1 MDKIKY
7 FPILFKNIIDNLNTD
22 KILISAEPIDFK
34 SAIWLKNNTKAKFIK
49 TTSLNDLG
57 GVIANVKLFVTLD
70 GGEGCVDFDFS
81 MLIPPFAGVGL
92 KAYDKN
98 GEDITSTV
106 FAPNGFMKVD
116 ADYTPKPFEEWSAKD
131 WPQTYQNP
139 TYKNMF
145 AAGIAFAPPHLIS
158 KPMTNPD
165 GVPINPTPPRTG
177 MPSGMIGAAVAHS
190 IVDMVT
196 KGASDPTHKKSM
208 SEMGAACIA
217 STGKGFFNGSAVS
230 MTVFPVVPDY
240 EKYPETGR
248 DQTLTFGEVGL
259 AGHWIKHFL
268 HHTFIYK
275 AKLKPLWWL
284 IPE

>member
-1 MDKIKY
+1 
-7 FPILFKNIIDNLNTD
+7 
-22 KILISAEPIDFK
+22 
-34 SAIWLKNNTKAKFIK
+34 
-49 TTSLNDLG
+49 
-57 GVIANVKLFVTLD
+57 
-70 GGEGCVDFDFS
+70 
-81 MLIPPFAGVGL
+81 
-92 KAYDKN
+92 
-98 GEDITSTV
+98 
-106 FAPNGFMKVD
+106 
-116 ADYTPKPFEEWSAKD
+116 
-131 WPQTYQNP
+131 
-139 TYKNMF
+139 
-145 AAGIAFAPPHLIS
+145 
-158 KPMTNPD
+158 MTNPD
-165 GVPINPTPPRTG
+165 GIPINPTPPRTG

-208 SEMGAACIA
+208 AEMGAACIA
-217 STGKGFFNGSAVS
+217 STGKGFFSGSAVS

-240 EKYPETGR
+240 DKYPETGR